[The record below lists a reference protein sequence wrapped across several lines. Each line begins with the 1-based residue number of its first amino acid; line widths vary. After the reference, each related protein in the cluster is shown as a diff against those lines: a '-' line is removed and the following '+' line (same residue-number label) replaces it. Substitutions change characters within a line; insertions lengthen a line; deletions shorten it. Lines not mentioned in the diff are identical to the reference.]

1 MLTQIREKVLE
12 MNKFFAFVTLATVL
26 SGVAV
31 PSFAQ
36 TQGFSGLARIDPAAS
51 QIVDQ
56 GADGAQV
63 ILSLSQGVP
72 YRLFTLNDPPRLV
85 LDFQEVDWR
94 GLSSDTM
101 LQGAQINRVQFGTY
115 VPGWSRMVLEL
126 AAPMQVDSAALE
138 IDAVTAQA
146 RLQLDLSQTDDETF
160 SASAGAPTDPR
171 WDLPAAEI
179 LPAPIIRGPDAP
191 LLVVLDPGHG
201 GIDPGAEV
209 QSNGIAVVEKN
220 LILGF
225 AIELGEELV
234 RSGRFQV
241 QLTRDG
247 DYFVSLERRIALA
260 HQAGADLFVSLHADS
275 LAEGLAH
282 GATVHVLSPEASDV
296 ASAKLAERHDRSD
309 LLAGVDLSEADDRV
323 TGILL
328 DLARQETQ
336 PRSDAL
342 ARALIDGMAN
352 QGGPMNR
359 RSLRSAGFSVL
370 KAADIPSVLIE
381 IGFMSSPRDLKNLQ
395 NPEWRASMTRGIL
408 NGLVSWREED
418 ATRRALVR
426 Q

>member
-1 MLTQIREKVLE
+1 MSR
-12 MNKFFAFVTLATVL
+12 FFNFVAVIWALSGQVAPTLAQ
-26 SGVAV
+26 A
-31 PSFAQ
+31 
-36 TQGFSGLARIDPAAS
+36 QGFSGLARINADTS
-51 QIVDQ
+51 RIDDSGNG
-56 GADGAQV
+56 GAV
-63 ILSLSQGVP
+63 IALSLSQGVP

-85 LDFQEVDWR
+85 LDFQEVDWH
-94 GLSSDTM
+94 GLSAETL
-101 LQGAQINRVQFGTY
+101 LQGERITRVQFGTY
-115 VPGWSRMVLEL
+115 VPGWSRMVLQL
-126 AAPMQVDSAALE
+126 AEPMAVHSAALD

-146 RLQLDLSQTDDETF
+146 DLRLELAVIDPEAF
-160 SASAGAPTDPR
+160 AASAGAPADPR
-171 WDLPAAEI
+171 WDLPSAEV
-179 LPAPIIRGPDAP
+179 LVVPPTRQPDEP

-209 QSNGIAVVEKN
+209 KSDGQTVVEKD

-234 RSGRFQV
+234 RSGRFHV

-260 HQAGADLFVSLHADS
+260 HQAGADVFISLHADS
-275 LAEGLAH
+275 LSEGLAH
-282 GATVHVLSPEASDV
+282 GATVHVLSREASDV

-309 LLAGVDLSEADDRV
+309 LLAGVDLSDADDRV

-342 ARALIDGMAN
+342 ARALVAGMAN

-359 RSLRSAGFSVL
+359 RPLRSAGFSVL
-370 KAADIPSVLIE
+370 KAADTPSVLIE
-381 IGFMSSPRDLKNLQ
+381 IGFLSSPRDLKNLRD
-395 NPEWRASMTRGIL
+395 PAWRTGMTRGIL
-408 NGLVSWREED
+408 NGLVAWREED

>member
-1 MLTQIREKVLE
+1 MSRV
-12 MNKFFAFVTLATVL
+12 FTLIAL
-26 SGVAV
+26 FWALAGQAV
-31 PSFAQ
+31 PSQAQ
-36 TQGFSGLARIDPAAS
+36 TQGFSGLARIDAVGS
-51 QIVDQ
+51 RIEDLDTG
-56 GADGAQV
+56 GAT
-63 ILSLSQGVP
+63 ITLRLSQGVP
-72 YRLFTLNDPPRLV
+72 YRLFTLNDPQRLV

-94 GLSSDTM
+94 GLSSET
-101 LQGAQINRVQFGTY
+101 LLRGQRITQVQFGTY
-115 VPGWSRMVLEL
+115 VPGWSRMVLQL
-126 AAPMQVDSAALE
+126 AEPMAVKSAALD

-146 RLQLDLSQTDDETF
+146 DFRLELSGVSAETF
-160 SASAGAPTDPR
+160 AADAGAPSDPR
-171 WDLPAAEI
+171 WDLPAAEV
-179 LPAPIIRGPDAP
+179 LPAPLKRGPDEP

-209 QSNGIAVVEKN
+209 EADGHTVVEKD

-225 AIELGEELV
+225 AIELGEVLV

-241 QLTRDG
+241 QMTRDG

-275 LAEGLAH
+275 LSEGLAH

-309 LLAGVDLSEADDRV
+309 LLAGVDLSDTDDRV

-328 DLARQETQ
+328 DLARQETK

-342 ARALIDGMAN
+342 ARSLVEGMAN

-359 RSLRSAGFSVL
+359 RPLRSAGFSVL

-395 NPEWRASMTRGIL
+395 DPEWRAAMARGIL
-408 NGLVSWREED
+408 NGLVAWREED
-418 ATRRALVR
+418 TTRRSLVR